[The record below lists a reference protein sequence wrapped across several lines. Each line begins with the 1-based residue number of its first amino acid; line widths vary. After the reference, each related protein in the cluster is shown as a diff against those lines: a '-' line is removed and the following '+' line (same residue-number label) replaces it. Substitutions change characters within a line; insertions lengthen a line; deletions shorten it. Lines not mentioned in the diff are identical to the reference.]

1 MSAFANMPP
10 SPAMIINEKIDKIDE
25 KIARFRELEKR
36 RPTTIAEDMAHLQD
50 LLAKAELLRQL

>member
-10 SPAMIINEKIDKIDE
+10 SPAMIINEKIAKIE
-25 KIARFRELEKR
+25 ARIERFRELEKR

-50 LLAKAELLRQL
+50 LLKVAELLRQL